1 MDDTVQIALPLVK
14 ILRPMDLLGIDQRKC
29 ADVLIVD
36 DNDFNRMILKMM
48 LDKLGLTSEEA
59 MTGLQAVK
67 AVAKYRKNT
76 FKLVIMDVEMPE
88 MDGIEATRQIC
99 MKYQLGEISVIPQII
114 ALTAYPASQL
124 RDKCLAAG
132 MREFFSKPLPME
144 KLQKV
149 VRSYCGVRRGRHA
162 TF

>member
-1 MDDTVQIALPLVK
+1 
-14 ILRPMDLLGIDQRKC
+14 
-29 ADVLIVD
+29 
-36 DNDFNRMILKMM
+36 
-48 LDKLGLTSEEA
+48 
-59 MTGLQAVK
+59 
-67 AVAKYRKNT
+67 
-76 FKLVIMDVEMPE
+76 MPE